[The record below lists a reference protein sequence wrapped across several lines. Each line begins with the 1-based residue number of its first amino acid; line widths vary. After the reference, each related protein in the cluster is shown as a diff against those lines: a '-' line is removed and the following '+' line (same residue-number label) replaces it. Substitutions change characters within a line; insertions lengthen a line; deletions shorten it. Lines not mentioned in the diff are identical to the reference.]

1 MSERDYDAFIR
12 SKGAI
17 AVPTGIEDVPPLGDY
32 LFEFQ
37 KDLVRWALRRGKA
50 ALFCSV
56 GTGKTRMQLAF
67 AEQAN
72 AYLEAVGEPSEVII
86 LTPLAVAQQTV
97 REGKIIGIDTKYCKD
112 PSEIVPGVMTVTNY
126 DRLERF
132 FPVLHRFGTVILD
145 ECFSPDTMIDVVFD
159 DATIRPTPIAQVRAG
174 FKILNAAGVDVVA
187 DVHRREVPYG
197 VRVTIGNRRIV
208 ASPNHPFFTQ
218 RGWVGA
224 QDLEPG
230 DHALDTRAAMRMVRS
245 HVSPEALPDGE
256 ERRAILRSIL
266 LSEMADAPT
275 GTPREDSQSGNS
287 GEAWPNAVDLVA
299 RGLSESA
306 GATGEN
312 HGAVPVEPS
321 GGTGEDF
328 PPVERDR
335 PQTFRAWGQRTWLD
349 GASEDSSGCTRTD
362 LAGGVCLV
370 TGPADSRLS
379 DALQARSGASRE
391 ASVHRGGW
399 VHAQHNDRQATR
411 QEEECETGFARVDG
425 IEILEPGHPELERLR
440 SPDGKLYFFDIGASR
455 HPSFSV
461 DGILVHNSSVI
472 KHDDSKTRQVIIDA
486 FQATPFRLACT
497 ATPAPNDRKELGNH
511 AEFLG
516 VMKLT
521 EMLSE
526 FFVHDSGKT
535 KEWRLKGHA
544 ELHFWQWVASWGAMV
559 TKPSDLGYSDERYNL
574 PPLRICDHAIPATVA
589 QDRAT
594 RQEKCAACVGEG
606 KIANDPALVE
616 MGEDGF
622 VECETCCGSG
632 KILRGQLSLFPMPAT
647 NLVTQRKARR
657 ATLDDRVNALVDI
670 VAAEPNEQWLVW
682 CELNDEADA
691 VEKLLRKALAGVS
704 AVKQVSGSDSP
715 EFKSKAALWFSG
727 GRCSCEVPTVIVNT
741 APPAKK
747 SKRKTPVEPAAP
759 EMRCGACGLACG
771 GMVLVSKS
779 SIFGFGL
786 NFQSCARAAFVGV
799 SHKFEEVHQ
808 ALGRNHRFG
817 QKREVHAHFVYSEL
831 EGDVRENLRRKA
843 REFGEM
849 ADKMR
854 GIVAGYVQQN
864 VTGLTRGVTDYNP
877 TVEMAIA
884 EWLVSEAS

>member
-1 MSERDYDAFIR
+1 MATSDGVAPRVAACQSERDYEAFIR

-17 AVPTGIEDVPPLGDY
+17 SVPTGIEDVPPLGDY

-50 ALFCSV
+50 AIFAAV
-56 GTGKTRMQLAF
+56 GLGKTRISLAF
-67 AEQAN
+67 AEQAS
-72 AYLEAVGEPSEVII
+72 AYLEANGEPSEVII
-86 LTPLAVAQQTV
+86 LTPLSVAEQTV
-97 REGKIIGIDTKYCKD
+97 REGKVIGIEAKYCKD

-132 FPVLHRFGTVILD
+132 FPVLHRFGVVVLD
-145 ECFSPDTMIDVVFD
+145 ES
-159 DATIRPTPIAQVRAG
+159 
-174 FKILNAAGVDVVA
+174 
-187 DVHRREVPYG
+187 
-197 VRVTIGNRRIV
+197 
-208 ASPNHPFFTQ
+208 
-218 RGWVGA
+218 
-224 QDLEPG
+224 
-230 DHALDTRAAMRMVRS
+230 
-245 HVSPEALPDGE
+245 
-256 ERRAILRSIL
+256 
-266 LSEMADAPT
+266 
-275 GTPREDSQSGNS
+275 
-287 GEAWPNAVDLVA
+287 
-299 RGLSESA
+299 
-306 GATGEN
+306 
-312 HGAVPVEPS
+312 
-321 GGTGEDF
+321 
-328 PPVERDR
+328 
-335 PQTFRAWGQRTWLD
+335 
-349 GASEDSSGCTRTD
+349 
-362 LAGGVCLV
+362 
-370 TGPADSRLS
+370 SRL
-379 DALQARSGASRE
+379 
-391 ASVHRGGW
+391 
-399 VHAQHNDRQATR
+399 
-411 QEEECETGFARVDG
+411 
-425 IEILEPGHPELERLR
+425 
-440 SPDGKLYFFDIGASR
+440 
-455 HPSFSV
+455 
-461 DGILVHNSSVI
+461 

-594 RQEKCAACVGEG
+594 RQEKCDACAGEG

-657 ATLDDRVNALVDI
+657 ATLDDRVKALVDI
-670 VAAEPNEQWLVW
+670 VAAEPNEQWLIW
-682 CELNDEADA
+682 CELNDEANA
-691 VEKLLRKALAGVS
+691 VEKMLRKALGAASV
-704 AVKQVSGSDSP
+704 VKQVSGSDSA
-715 EFKSKAALWFSG
+715 EFKSSAAMWFSAGRCACEHPTNSANTIAITSESTQKNGAKPRDGRSTQRTRKSAKNSAPNPSLGESKILASVSPPVSGSSASPSMITTEQSPTKAADVRSVDGNALSIRAKASEDCTSTTVIEPANSEGSYAPLAISG
-727 GRCSCEVPTVIVNT
+727 SASSETIRTGLSGRCST
-741 APPAKK
+741 
-747 SKRKTPVEPAAP
+747 
-759 EMRCGACGLACG
+759 CGLSIG
-771 GMVLVSKS
+771 GMALVSKS

-843 REFGEM
+843 RDFQDM
-849 ADKMR
+849 ANNMR

-864 VTGLTRGVTDYNP
+864 VTGCSRGVTEYNP